1 MFTTLQNYKIMED
14 LPDYKTIEVESKHT
28 LGVIL
33 KTTYT
38 IPKSSFFNLFSNKSK
53 VQQYPV
59 VYEIDENSEAYKK
72 GLRIGHKIIKL
83 NGYSLE
89 YKDVKTIDL
98 DFKYE
103 KKSSDFLTL
112 TIL

>member
-1 MFTTLQNYKIMED
+1 MIPN
-14 LPDYKTIEVESKHT
+14 LPDYKIIKIPSCNSLNIE
-28 LGVIL
+28 L

-38 IPKSSFFNLFSNKSK
+38 TPKSSIFKFFSNKSNLQKYPIVHK
-53 VQQYPV
+53 V
-59 VYEIDENSEAYKK
+59 DEGSDAYKE
-72 GLRIGHKIIKL
+72 GLRIGHQIIKL

-89 YKDVKTIDL
+89 YKDIKTL
-98 DFKYE
+98 LSDFIYE